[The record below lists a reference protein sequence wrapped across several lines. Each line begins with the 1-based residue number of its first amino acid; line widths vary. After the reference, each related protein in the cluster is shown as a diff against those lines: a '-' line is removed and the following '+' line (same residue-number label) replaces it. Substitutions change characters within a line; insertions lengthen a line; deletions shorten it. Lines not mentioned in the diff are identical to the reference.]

1 MINLDDRRR
10 VEIEFWRDNHAERP
24 EVDDIENQLD
34 KSADAFIFRE
44 AIRPFEAIVSDA
56 RDVLELGAGQGWA
69 SCVLKRLYPHLRVVI
84 SDISEYAIASK
95 ERWERIYNTRL
106 DGSFACTSDAVPV
119 SNESFDLIFCFAA
132 AHHFV
137 THDETLKELSRI
149 LRPGGAIFYFYEP
162 TTPQMFYRLAV
173 DRVNRKRP
181 DVPEDVL
188 VPRRLISAA
197 QIAGL
202 TASVHYWPSTLKR
215 GRSAAFYYA
224 LLSIVTPL
232 CRLLPCTANFH
243 FRKNESYFASF

>member
-1 MINLDDRRR
+1 
-10 VEIEFWRDNHAERP
+10 
-24 EVDDIENQLD
+24 
-34 KSADAFIFRE
+34 
-44 AIRPFEAIVSDA
+44 
-56 RDVLELGAGQGWA
+56 
-69 SCVLKRLYPHLRVVI
+69 
-84 SDISEYAIASK
+84 
-95 ERWERIYNTRL
+95 
-106 DGSFACTSDAVPV
+106 
-119 SNESFDLIFCFAA
+119 
-132 AHHFV
+132 
-137 THDETLKELSRI
+137 
-149 LRPGGAIFYFYEP
+149 
-162 TTPQMFYRLAV
+162 MFYRLAV